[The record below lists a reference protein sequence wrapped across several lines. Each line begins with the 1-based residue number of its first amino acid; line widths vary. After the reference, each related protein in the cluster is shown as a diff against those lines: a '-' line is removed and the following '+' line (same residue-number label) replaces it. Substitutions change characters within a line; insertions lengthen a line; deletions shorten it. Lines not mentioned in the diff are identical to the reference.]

1 MARWQTLRECP
12 NQSTGTRPER
22 LSRRA
27 NDHEASSPRARPRG
41 TGHPASG
48 GDAGLLQ
55 LIIIYFRGK
64 QALSAA

>member
-1 MARWQTLRECP
+1 MAPWQTLRECP
-12 NQSTGTRPER
+12 NQSPGTRLQR

-48 GDAGLLQ
+48 GDAGPLQ
-55 LIIIYFRGK
+55 LIIMYFWGE